1 MRIYFI
7 LNILFL
13 VTQKIAEVFNVLTK
27 FEAESP
33 EKDAKFW
40 EEIAELKVP
49 LGEIFDESK
58 FKKIKCLKFYEK
70 L

>member
-1 MRIYFI
+1 M
-7 LNILFL
+7 
-13 VTQKIAEVFNVLTK
+13 TK

-40 EEIAELKVP
+40 KEIAELKVP

-58 FKKIKCLKFYEK
+58 FKKIKCLKFIKNYNFSGK
-70 L
+70 IQRNNQN